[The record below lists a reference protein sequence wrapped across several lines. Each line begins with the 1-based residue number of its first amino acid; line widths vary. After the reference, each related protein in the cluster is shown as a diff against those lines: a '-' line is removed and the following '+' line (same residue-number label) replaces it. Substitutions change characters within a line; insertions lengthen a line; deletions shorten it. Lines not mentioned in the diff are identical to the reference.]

1 MKKTII
7 LILIAAVAVMA
18 VSCGNKKSK
27 KSQKTI
33 EEVVQEMVEEA
44 FSGKNLSKEGAEHF
58 TKANYGIKL
67 ADLTPDFELGEAGE
81 RDFYGNEDV
90 TFAIYNKKLGE
101 ELGKEEYIEYVKKV
115 YAATK
120 AVADNGINIYGF
132 EEKSDA
138 AEANAEKTLDDMLE
152 AGKGIKIFGVE
163 VYMGNYS
170 WSFMK
175 DGKPIRCDME
185 RLEKDDFPY
194 AAKVKFSKGMEKS
207 LDDLMKEAE
216 EILSDPEN
224 QKKIEEALK
233 DLKK

>member
-1 MKKTII
+1 MKKTVI
-7 LILIAAVAVMA
+7 LILIAAVALMA
-18 VSCGNKKSK
+18 VSCGNKSK
-27 KSQKTI
+27 KKQKTI
-33 EEVVQEMVEEA
+33 EDVAQEMVEEA

-58 TKANYGIKL
+58 TKANFGIKL
-67 ADLTPDFELGEAGE
+67 SDLVPEFELGEAGE

-90 TFAIYNKKLGE
+90 TFATYNKKDGE

-138 AEANAEKTLDDMLE
+138 AEANAEKTLDAVLD
-152 AGKGIKIFGVE
+152 AGKGIKIFGIE
-163 VYMGNYS
+163 VYMGNYA

-175 DGKPIRCDME
+175 DGKPIRCDLE
-185 RLEKDDFPY
+185 RLEKDDVGY
-194 AAKVKFSKGMEKS
+194 AAKVKFTKGMEKS
-207 LDDLMKEAE
+207 LDDLMKEAD

-233 DLKK
+233 DLSK